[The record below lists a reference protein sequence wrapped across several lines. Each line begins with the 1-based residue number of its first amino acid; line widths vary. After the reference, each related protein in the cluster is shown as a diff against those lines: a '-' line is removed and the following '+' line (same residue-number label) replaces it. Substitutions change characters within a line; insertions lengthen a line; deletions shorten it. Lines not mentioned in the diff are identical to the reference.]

1 MKKFNFLCTLGI
13 LCNFTL
19 LAQFTIQSP
28 SINVG
33 ENITQIIANGVFV
46 QDAGE
51 EGENVTWDYNWFTGI
66 DQLELTYQ
74 TTNATGLSEIFTS
87 SNYALANDD
96 MGEFYNHS
104 NQKTD
109 RVGLLMQ
116 SILIDYENPITVL
129 EYPFSYMQSLT
140 DSFVG
145 NYQYQGIDFIINGT
159 TAVTADAFGDLIL
172 PYGTIENVMRLKY
185 EVSGSEDYEV
195 SGMPHQNQYTQTS
208 YAWYTEESSLLPL
221 LNISFLESDVST
233 ETSVTYLA
241 QSVGLNE
248 VLAERINY
256 NIYPNP
262 ATEFTHIEFTLEHNE
277 EVEITLYSLLG
288 AKIKTIEKDLFMAGK
303 HTRNISIEKLNPG
316 TYFVST
322 KIGAKEISRTINIH

>member
-1 MKKFNFLCTLGI
+1 MKKFNLLCMLGI
-13 LCNFTL
+13 LCNYTL

-51 EGENVTWDYNWFTGI
+51 EGENVMWDYNWFIGI
-66 DQLELTYQ
+66 DQVELTYQ
-74 TTNATGLSEIFTS
+74 ETNATGLSEIFTS

-104 NQKTD
+104 DQKTE

-116 SILIDYENPITVL
+116 SILIDYEDPITVL
-129 EYPFSYMQSLT
+129 EYPFSYMQSFT
-140 DSFVG
+140 DSIVG
-145 NYQYQGIDFIINGT
+145 NYQHQGIDFIINGNI
-159 TAVTADAFGDLIL
+159 AVTADAYGDLIL

-185 EVSGSEDYEV
+185 EVTGSEDYEV
-195 SGMPHQNQYTQTS
+195 SGMPHQNQFTQTS

-248 VLAERINY
+248 ILAEQIDY

-262 ATEFTHIEFTLEHNE
+262 TAEFTHIEFTLEHDD

-288 AKIKTIEKDLFMAGK
+288 VKIKTIEKDVFMAGK
-303 HTRNISIEKLNPG
+303 YSRTISLEELNPG
-316 TYFVST
+316 TYFIST

>member
-1 MKKFNFLCTLGI
+1 MKKFNILCTLGI
-13 LCNFTL
+13 LCNYTL

-28 SINVG
+28 TINVG

-51 EGENVTWDYNWFTGI
+51 EGENVMWDYNWFIGI

-87 SNYALANDD
+87 SNYSLANDD

-104 NQKTD
+104 DQKTE

-116 SILIDYENPITVL
+116 SILIDYEDPITVL
-129 EYPFSYMQSLT
+129 EYPFSYMQSFT

-145 NYQYQGIDFIINGT
+145 NYQHQGIDFIINGT
-159 TAVTADAFGDLIL
+159 IAVTADAYGDLIL

-185 EVSGSEDYEV
+185 EVTGSEDYEV
-195 SGMPHQNQYTQTS
+195 SGMPHQNQFTQTS

-248 VLAERINY
+248 ILAEQIDY

-262 ATEFTHIEFTLEHNE
+262 TAEFTHIEFTLEHDD

-288 AKIKTIEKDLFMAGK
+288 VKIKTIEKDVFMAGK
-303 HTRNISIEKLNPG
+303 HSRKISLEELNPG
-316 TYFVST
+316 TYFIST
-322 KIGAKEISRTINIH
+322 KIGAEEISRTINIH

>member
-1 MKKFNFLCTLGI
+1 MLGI
-13 LCNFTL
+13 LCNYTL

-33 ENITQIIANGVFV
+33 ENITLIIANGVFV

-51 EGENVTWDYNWFTGI
+51 EGENVMWDYNWFIGI
-66 DQLELTYQ
+66 DQVELTYQ
-74 TTNATGLSEIFTS
+74 ETNATGLSEIFTS
-87 SNYALANDD
+87 SNYALSNDD
-96 MGEFYNHS
+96 LGEFYNH
-104 NQKTD
+104 NEQKTEK
-109 RVGLLMQ
+109 VGLLVE
-116 SILIDYENPITVL
+116 SILIDYDNPQTVL
-129 EYPFSYMQSLT
+129 EYPFSYLQSFT

-145 NYQYQGIDFIINGT
+145 NFQYQGMDIINHGNVV
-159 TAVTADAFGDLIL
+159 VTADAYGDLIL

-195 SGMPHQNQYTQTS
+195 SGMPHQNQFTQTA
-208 YAWYTEESSLLPL
+208 YVWYTEESSLIPL
-221 LNISFLESDVST
+221 LNITFLESDAST
-233 ETSVTYLA
+233 QTTVTYLA

-248 VLAERINY
+248 ILAEQIDY

-262 ATEFTHIEFTLEHNE
+262 ATDFTHVEFTLEHKE

-288 AKIKTIEKDLFMAGK
+288 AKIKTIEKDVFMAGK
-303 HTRNISIEKLNPG
+303 HTRNINLEELNPG
-316 TYFVST
+316 TYFIST

>member
-1 MKKFNFLCTLGI
+1 MKKFNILCTLGI
-13 LCNFTL
+13 LCNYTL

-28 SINVG
+28 TINVG

-51 EGENVTWDYNWFTGI
+51 EGENVTWDYNWFVGI
-66 DQLELTYQ
+66 DQVELTYQ
-74 TTNATGLSEIFTS
+74 ETNATGLSEIFTS

-104 NQKTD
+104 DQKTE

-116 SILIDYENPITVL
+116 SILIDYEDPITVL
-129 EYPFSYMQSLT
+129 EYPFSYMQSFT
-140 DSFVG
+140 DSIVG
-145 NYQYQGIDFIINGT
+145 NYQHQGIDFIINGT
-159 TAVTADAFGDLIL
+159 IAVTADAYGDLIL

-185 EVSGSEDYEV
+185 EVTGSEDYEV
-195 SGMPHQNQYTQTS
+195 SGMPHQNQFTQTS

-248 VLAERINY
+248 ILAEQIDY

-262 ATEFTHIEFTLEHNE
+262 TAEFTHIEFTLEHDD

-288 AKIKTIEKDLFMAGK
+288 VKIKTIEKDVFMAGK
-303 HTRNISIEKLNPG
+303 YSRTISLEELNPG
-316 TYFVST
+316 TYFIST